1 MRKNIKYFANRAIA
15 YLNNGETLAL
25 LTGLENAERLCLV
38 RVGDPGKT
46 KESKKVRI
54 YYSAKDE
61 EYFKNLIDNIMKTTK
76 NQSNDSE

>member
-1 MRKNIKYFANRAIA
+1 MRKNIVYFADRAIA
-15 YLNNGETLAL
+15 YLNDGEILAL
-25 LTGLENAERLCLV
+25 LTGLDDAERLCRV
-38 RVGDPGKT
+38 CVGDPGKT
-46 KESKKVRI
+46 KESKEVRI